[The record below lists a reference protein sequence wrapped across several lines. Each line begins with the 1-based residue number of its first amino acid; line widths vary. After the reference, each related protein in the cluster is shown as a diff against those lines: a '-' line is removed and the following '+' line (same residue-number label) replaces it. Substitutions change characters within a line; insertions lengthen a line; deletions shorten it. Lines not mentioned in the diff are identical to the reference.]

1 MINKRHWI
9 IALLIAFILHAAAFI
24 TFASTDTDK
33 LDSAIDDGEAG
44 VEVDLGMLGDLGLA
58 MTDPVVLKDV
68 IAENEPKSEPEPEVI
83 PELEPEPE
91 VIPPEVVEPKSIPEP
106 ELITEPVKLDPKPV
120 VQKNDVRIKKQVKAT
135 KVKKEIPKVKSEPI
149 KPIQQKVVT
158 VERKGTK
165 SSAKTT
171 SSTST
176 NSDKKVTTGTQKSM
190 STGAQKSAE
199 RSYFSELSAQLARH
213 KRYPNRSRRMHE
225 EGVAVL
231 FISVNRDG
239 SIAESYISK
248 SSGFPKLDDAVLSM
262 LKKASPLPAFLDDM
276 KQSQI
281 SINIPIDFKLNN
293 VR

>member
-9 IALLIAFILHAAAFI
+9 IALLIAFTLHAAAFI

-33 LDSAIDDGEAG
+33 IDSVIDDGEAG

-68 IAENEPKSEPEPEVI
+68 IAEKE

-91 VIPPEVVEPKSIPEP
+91 VIPEPEPEVTPPEVVEPKLIPEP
-106 ELITEPVKLDPKPV
+106 EPITEPVKLDPKPV
-120 VQKNDVRIKKQVKAT
+120 VQKNDVHIKKQVKTT

-149 KPIQQKVVT
+149 KPIQQKLVT
-158 VERKGTK
+158 AAKKSTK
-165 SSAKTT
+165 SLAKTT

-176 NSDKKVTTGTQKSM
+176 NSDKKVTTETQKSVP
-190 STGAQKSAE
+190 TGAQKAAE

-225 EGVAVL
+225 EGIAVL

-239 SIAESYISK
+239 SVAESYISK
-248 SSGFPKLDDAVLSM
+248 SSGFPKLDEAVLRM
-262 LKKASPLPAFLDDM
+262 LKKASPLPAFLDDI
-276 KQSQI
+276 KQSQL

-293 VR
+293 GR